1 MSLQT
6 GYGYGAD
13 GYHGDMGVDHDS
25 RNLEQ
30 ELASGQSEATPFIAL
45 SSVILVIAALVAVA
59 VALAA
64 LAYFLA

>member
-1 MSLQT
+1 
-6 GYGYGAD
+6 
-13 GYHGDMGVDHDS
+13 MGVEHDA
-25 RNLEQ
+25 RNTEQ

-45 SSVILVIAALVAVA
+45 SSVVVVMAAVVAVV

>member
-6 GYGYGAD
+6 GYGYGVG
-13 GYHGDMGVDHDS
+13 GYYGAMGIDHDS
-25 RNLEQ
+25 RNIEQ

-45 SSVILVIAALVAVA
+45 SSVIVVIAALVAVA

-64 LAYFLA
+64 FAYFLA